1 MLATMKLATF
11 EVNTSLGRFSR
22 LGLVLEAVA
31 SSSGESVFALIDLN
45 AAYAQFLAETDGRPQ
60 PVRWADFLLPPDM
73 RAFLELGA
81 PALQAARDAAAAVA
95 SKANVSDA
103 AALGRL
109 VSATGARLA
118 YLSPE
123 VTLKTPVPNP
133 RMLRD
138 FLTFETHVLNGFKRR
153 NEPVPEA
160 WYRMPVY
167 YKGNPN
173 TLIGPDE
180 DLTWPAYS
188 RLMDYELELACVIGT
203 EGRDI
208 PVEEAH
214 RYIAGYAIMNDFSAR
229 DVQKGEMACRLGPA
243 KAKDFA
249 TAVGPWLVTT
259 DEVPDPRNL
268 RMTARINGEVWSDG
282 NSGDSRWTFPQMIAH
297 VSREETLYPGDI
309 LGSGTVGF
317 GCGLEL
323 DRWLQPGDTV
333 ELEITGLGVLRNR
346 VLASSGAAIGERDSL
361 TMEPAR

>member
-1 MLATMKLATF
+1 MKLTTF
-11 EVNTSLGRFSR
+11 EIKTVLGRFSR
-22 LGLVLEAVA
+22 LGLVLEAVGL
-31 SSSGESVFALIDLN
+31 SNGESAFALIDLN
-45 AAYAQFLAETDGRPQ
+45 AAYAHYLSETDNRPQ
-60 PVRWADFLLPPDM
+60 PARWADFLLPPDM
-73 RAFLELGA
+73 RAFLELGE
-81 PALQAARDAAAAVA
+81 PALQAARDAAAYV
-95 SKANVSDA
+95 SSEANVSDA
-103 AALGRL
+103 AALSGL
-109 VSATGARLA
+109 VGLAGARLV
-118 YLSPE
+118 YLSHE

-180 DLTWPAYS
+180 DVVWPAYS
-188 RLMDYELELACVIGT
+188 RLMDYELELACIIGS
-203 EGRDI
+203 EGRNI

-229 DVQKGEMACRLGPA
+229 DVQKSEMVCRLGPA

-249 TAVGPWLVTT
+249 TAVGPWLVTA
-259 DEVPDPRNL
+259 DEIADPRNL
-268 RMTARINGEVWSDG
+268 RMTARINGDIWSDG
-282 NSGDSRWTFPQMIAH
+282 NAGDSRWTFPQMIAH

-309 LGSGTVGF
+309 LASGTVGF

-323 DRWLQPGDTV
+323 ERWLQPGDTV

-346 VLASSGAAIGERDSL
+346 ILASAGATAENRDSL